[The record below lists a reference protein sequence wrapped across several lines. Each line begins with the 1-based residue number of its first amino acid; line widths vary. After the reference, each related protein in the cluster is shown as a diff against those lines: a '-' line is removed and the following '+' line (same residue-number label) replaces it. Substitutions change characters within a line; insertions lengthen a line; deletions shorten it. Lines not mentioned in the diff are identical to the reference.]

1 MYDIFSTMGDL
12 MKVWIKF
19 LIITLILGVPA
30 LILGPIIW
38 TPSPDVYVTAFQFP
52 FFAFIALVEALLF
65 GFGIAF
71 LIYVLPIVKKK
82 DKLTLWAFIS
92 LTWLLVSWWPHDNLH
107 IHNGLNPAGLL
118 IIDLVF
124 HLSII
129 LASLILT
136 FYFIKSIGG
145 IKMGK
150 RKIADCRLMP
160 SEKNCSLTVAGTEDE
175 VMKVAVR
182 HAIEDHGHTD
192 SKELRKQIK
201 SMLKDE

>member
-1 MYDIFSTMGDL
+1 
-12 MKVWIKF
+12 MKTWVKF
-19 LIITLILGVPA
+19 FIITLILGIPA

-38 TPSPDVYVTAFQFP
+38 APSPDIHVTSSQFP

-65 GFGIAF
+65 GFGVAF
-71 LIYVLPIVKKK
+71 LIYILPIVKKK
-82 DKLTLWAFIS
+82 SDKSTWWAFIS
-92 LTWLLVSWWPHDNLH
+92 LVWLLVSWWPHDNSH
-107 IHNGLNPAGLL
+107 IHNGFDPAGLL
-118 IIDLVF
+118 IIDLTF
-124 HLSII
+124 HLTII

-150 RKIADCRLMP
+150 RKVADCRLMP

-175 VMKVAVR
+175 VMKVSVR
-182 HAIEDHGHTD
+182 HAVEEHGHTD